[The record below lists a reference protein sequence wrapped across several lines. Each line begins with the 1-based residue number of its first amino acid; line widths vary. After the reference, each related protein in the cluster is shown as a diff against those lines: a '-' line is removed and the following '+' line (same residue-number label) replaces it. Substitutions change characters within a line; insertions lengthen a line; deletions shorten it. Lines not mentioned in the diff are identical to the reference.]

1 MGINKRTG
9 CGRYWVCGRGR
20 HAHFMA
26 FDGLIVVV
34 VYETVSFLLLRTSLL
49 NLLAF
54 FVFFFRFFFFPYG
67 LFIPGFIFTVVV
79 GLVGWVE
86 RLHVVK

>member
-26 FDGLIVVV
+26 FDGLMVV

-54 FVFFFRFFFFPYG
+54 FVFFFSFFFLYG

-79 GLVGWVE
+79 GLVGLVE